1 MSIRSYTRAVLL
13 LAAALTLSLAP
24 GEKPVI
30 IRLATLVPVGSPW
43 YDVLEDVVSEW
54 HEISANRVQVRL
66 YPGGV
71 AGDERDLITKMR
83 IDHLQAAAMSATGV
97 SEIDL
102 GIWGL
107 SLPMLLQEYNQLDWL
122 RAQLADELEQRI
134 ERGGFIVLGWVDVGW
149 MYWFSKDP
157 IRRPEDLQKQRIF
170 TWSTGPNVEGMW
182 RSAGFHSVSI
192 AATDVL
198 PALQTGLVDAIAATP
213 LTAATFQWFALANHM
228 TPIKWSVMTG
238 AIVITKRA
246 WERIPAEL
254 RPRLLAATR
263 RQLKGV
269 KDELRNMDD
278 KAVAVMKEHGLQ
290 IVSVTEEDRRVWRT
304 LMDEHIHKLRGLL
317 TDTTMYDMIM
327 GLREQMPAPARSS
340 P

>member
-1 MSIRSYTRAVLL
+1 MLLSPYARAALL
-13 LAAALTLSLAP
+13 LAAALSLSLTP
-24 GEKPVI
+24 DEKPVI

-43 YDVLEDVVSEW
+43 YDVLEDMVSEW
-54 HEISANRVQVRL
+54 HEISANRVQVRM

-71 AGDERDLITKMR
+71 AGDERDLITKLR
-83 IDHLQAAAMSATGV
+83 IDHLQAAAMSATGI
-97 SEIDL
+97 SEIDM

-107 SLPMLLQEYNQLDWL
+107 SLPMLLQDYHQLDWM
-122 RAQLADELEQRI
+122 RAQLDDELTRRI
-134 ERGGFIVLGWVDVGW
+134 EGGGFIVLGWVDIGW
-149 MYWFSKDP
+149 MYWFSREP

-213 LTAATFQWFALANHM
+213 LTAATFQWFALANYM

-238 AIVITKRA
+238 AIVITKQA

-254 RPRLLAATR
+254 RPRLKAATR
-263 RQLKGV
+263 RHLNGV

-278 KAVAVMKEHGLQ
+278 QAVEVMKEHGLRV
-290 IVSVTEEDRRVWRT
+290 VSVTDDDRRVWRT
-304 LMDEHIHKLRGLL
+304 VIGQHIHKLRGLL
-317 TDTTMYDMIM
+317 TDSTMYDMIM
-327 GLREQMPAPARSS
+327 RLREQMPAPARSS